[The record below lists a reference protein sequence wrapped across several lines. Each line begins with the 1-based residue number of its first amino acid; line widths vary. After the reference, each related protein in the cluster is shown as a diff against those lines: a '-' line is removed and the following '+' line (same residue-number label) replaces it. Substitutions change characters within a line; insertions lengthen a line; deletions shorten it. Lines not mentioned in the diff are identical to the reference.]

1 MILLIVSAALQSGI
15 SIAFLKFL
23 GELVQASD
31 FTKSWVI
38 VAVLVFCIITST
50 FSGLHQ
56 LNIAMKYYDQ
66 IEVQP
71 IYQVNI
77 MMAWILTG
85 LIVARETQFYTAGEL
100 GSIFTAMIICCL
112 GIFFLQQK
120 HLVRKKQTKVNIELS
135 DRLHC
140 NDANTKYEHE
150 ENIDSDDLLQSK
162 FNKN

>member
-56 LNIAMKYYDQ
+56 LNIAMKYYD
-66 IEVQP
+66 
-71 IYQVNI
+71 
-77 MMAWILTG
+77 
-85 LIVARETQFYTAGEL
+85 
-100 GSIFTAMIICCL
+100 
-112 GIFFLQQK
+112 
-120 HLVRKKQTKVNIELS
+120 
-135 DRLHC
+135 
-140 NDANTKYEHE
+140 
-150 ENIDSDDLLQSK
+150 
-162 FNKN
+162 